1 MNTMASSKRP
11 QPRRQA
17 WRAFVV
23 TATVLIVTAVI
34 VLYVREWRDG
44 NGQPHPTGAVTQL
57 RTPAGARAA
66 ESPLQVKS
74 VTKSPP
80 PFPPVRQTHP
90 VAAQHFRSFSPVAY
104 GPIKNPA
111 QVYKG
116 TLNMMRLSGDSA
128 RDVETMAPLLKAII
142 YGKADAVESILAQK
156 RIPVDTIVQL
166 AGPGQGGSE
175 TLLDIAMHAGQRG
188 VIKML
193 LALGASTEPNNSLP
207 PGNSPGPL
215 VSAAGLGEDDV
226 VQMLLNQGANINQKS
241 WDGATAL
248 AAAIGAENY
257 STVKL
262 LVEHGANIDAAVNLK
277 YADGLTMKQII
288 NNRSTENP
296 VGLAIRNYLVAHGAQ
311 LPPLPSGN

>member
-1 MNTMASSKRP
+1 MNTMTSSKRP
-11 QPRRQA
+11 QPRRRA

-23 TATVLIVTAVI
+23 TATVLIVTVVI

-44 NGQPHPTGAVTQL
+44 KGQSHPTGAVTRL
-57 RTPAGARAA
+57 RTPAGARTA
-66 ESPLQVKS
+66 ESHLPAKN

-80 PFPPVRQTHP
+80 PFPPARQTHP
-90 VAAQHFRSFSPVAY
+90 VPVQHFRSFSPVAY
-104 GPIKNPA
+104 GAFNRPA
-111 QVYKG
+111 AMYKG
-116 TLNMMRLSGDSA
+116 TLSMMRLSGDSA
-128 RDVETMAPLLKAII
+128 HDVKTMAPLLKAII
-142 YGKADAVESILAQK
+142 YGRADQVESILAQK

-166 AGPGQGGSE
+166 AGAGQGGSE
-175 TLLDIAMHAGQRG
+175 TLLDIAIQAGQRG

-193 LALGASTEPNNSLP
+193 LALGASTEPNNSLQ

-215 VSAAGLGEDDV
+215 VLAAASGEDDV
-226 VQMLLNQGANINQKS
+226 VQMLLNQGANVNQKS
-241 WDGATAL
+241 WGGDTAL

-257 STVKL
+257 STVRL

-311 LPPLPSGN
+311 LPSGN